1 MERDFI
7 TFSSASPDSYPL
19 FMHQAKSGETC
30 DSLVSEWKHSSADGA
45 VGGAGQRHDIQ
56 MKYAREREKVK

>member
-1 MERDFI
+1 
-7 TFSSASPDSYPL
+7 
-19 FMHQAKSGETC
+19 MHQAKSGETC